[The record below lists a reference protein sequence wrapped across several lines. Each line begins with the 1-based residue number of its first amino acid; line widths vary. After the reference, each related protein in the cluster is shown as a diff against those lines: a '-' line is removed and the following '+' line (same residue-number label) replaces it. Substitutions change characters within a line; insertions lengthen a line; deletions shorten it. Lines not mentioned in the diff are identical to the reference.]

1 MVIWAPKSMRAG
13 HTIILYYLYWGFF
26 RPVNVLPCT
35 KWLQRSI
42 GNNMNFDKYREHWS
56 QLGAIG
62 VEPTSIVIR
71 VANESL
77 SWSTPSRKSHC
88 RPDTDGTIYL
98 KDWTCW
104 SFGWPEA
111 FHTTRDSQIDGAFS
125 TNQGEKNTS
134 RGVLPCLAVH
144 CPNFLAGSIF
154 KQHEPTSILTSLPVL
169 RSFYGDIYFSN
180 TPSPFLPFTSPK
192 CSQLPVPQRNLGISS
207 FSWSRSFKLAT
218 GFLRPTS
225 LPIGSMSG
233 IFTYTYHETQLNV
246 GKCTIH
252 GSYGLDMGHT
262 VGGSEIR

>member
-144 CPNFLAGSIF
+144 CPNFLGVFSNNMNLLLFWHLYQFFAVSMEIF
-154 KQHEPTSILTSLPVL
+154 TFQTHPALSCPSPPPNAHSCQCHSGTWGFQASPEVEVL
-169 RSFYGDIYFSN
+169 NLQQVFYG
-180 TPSPFLPFTSPK
+180 
-192 CSQLPVPQRNLGISS
+192 QLAYP
-207 FSWSRSFKLAT
+207 
-218 GFLRPTS
+218 
-225 LPIGSMSG
+225 
-233 IFTYTYHETQLNV
+233 
-246 GKCTIH
+246 
-252 GSYGLDMGHT
+252 
-262 VGGSEIR
+262 

>member
-1 MVIWAPKSMRAG
+1 MVIWAPKSMRDG

-125 TNQGEKNTS
+125 TNQGEKTPP
-134 RGVLPCLAVH
+134 GVS
-144 CPNFLAGSIF
+144 F
-154 KQHEPTSILTSLPVL
+154 PVL
-169 RSFYGDIYFSN
+169 LSIAQFFWEYFQTTWTYFYSDI
-180 TPSPFLPFTSPK
+180 FTSS
-192 CSQLPVPQRNLGISS
+192 SQ
-207 FSWSRSFKLAT
+207 
-218 GFLRPTS
+218 FLWRY
-225 LPIGSMSG
+225 LL
-233 IFTYTYHETQLNV
+233 F
-246 GKCTIH
+246 
-252 GSYGLDMGHT
+252 
-262 VGGSEIR
+262 